1 MKVNYNTSDKTIEI
15 EDGLKTHY
23 LVLKMLMILNLG
35 NAALNLY
42 DINKKEIGF
51 IEIVWIVVGL
61 ISLVLLYFFIF
72 KKSTENKLAVTSIE
86 RLDNTSLFGRN
97 IFSIV
102 LKNGKKRDLIEIK
115 SKEDFNQLKTLFS
128 NIGKHN

>member
-72 KKSTENKLAVTSIE
+72 KKSTQNKLAVTSIE
-86 RLDNTSLFGRN
+86 RLDTTSLFGRN

-128 NIGKHN
+128 NIGIHN